1 MKINEVEE
9 LLNTPRANIRYYE
22 KEGLINVSR
31 KENGYRNYTEEDIAR
46 LKIGIGPQ
54 PNLPSEVFVLQNF
67 SKEELETLKGTLSTA
82 KTAIECYFKEGIAV
96 AQNKFN

>member
-46 LKIGIGPQ
+46 LKR
-54 PNLPSEVFVLQNF
+54 
-67 SKEELETLKGTLSTA
+67 
-82 KTAIECYFKEGIAV
+82 
-96 AQNKFN
+96 